1 MHDDH
6 DALLAALG
14 RAAREAPDA
23 PDAWVEHAAGTLDP
37 QGRMALRGAAASDPR
52 DRAALDLLEPLGP
65 AFDDALAER
74 LLAEVAPA
82 AAESGAES
90 TTSTA
95 SRDGPPVA
103 AWIGGLVLLAAAV
116 VLGIGLTRPDTLPD
130 YHFELQAGERA
141 IRGAAD
147 GPRPIE
153 LFADS
158 RIALTVRPADAVEG
172 PVAVGAFVRQGKTV
186 SRFEPKTICAASGAC
201 RVEGIVGEL
210 LGDVQGEATL
220 VFVVTRPDAMPAAS
234 AVGDFEPRFERAVTV
249 RRD

>member
-1 MHDDH
+1 MDDDH

-65 AFDDALAER
+65 AFDDALADR

-82 AAESGAES
+82 TAEAARPIPARRGGPSGAL
-90 TTSTA
+90 
-95 SRDGPPVA
+95 
-103 AWIGGLVLLAAAV
+103 IGGVILLAAAV
-116 VLGIGLTRPDTLPD
+116 VLGIGLTRPERLPD
-130 YHFELQAGERA
+130 YRFDLQAGERA
-141 IRGAAD
+141 VRGADDAA
-147 GPRPIE
+147 GPIE

-172 PVAVGAFVRQGKTV
+172 PVAVGAFVRQGNTV
-186 SRFEPKTICAASGAC
+186 SRFEPKTTCAASGAC
-201 RVEGIVGEL
+201 KVEGIVGEL

-220 VFVVTRPDAMPAAS
+220 IFVVTRPDTMPAAR
-234 AVGDFEPRFERAVTV
+234 AVDAFEPRFERAVTV